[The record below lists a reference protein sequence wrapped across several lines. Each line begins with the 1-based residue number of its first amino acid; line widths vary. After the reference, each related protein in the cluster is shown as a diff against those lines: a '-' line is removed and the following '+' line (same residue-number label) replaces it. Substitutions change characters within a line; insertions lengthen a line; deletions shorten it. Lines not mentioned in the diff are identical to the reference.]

1 MNRRE
6 ERELVARYTDQ
17 LLGLEP
23 GRPEALTRN
32 GRVRGLLELAE
43 HLQAILVPVEPDPNF
58 RRRLHGDL
66 ILESQRIWSEPEE
79 SLFEQHRKGILIGA
93 ALGSLASVLGVVLA
107 VVIRQRN
114 RATNVATG

>member
-6 ERELVARYTDQ
+6 ERELVAHYTDQ

-23 GRPEALTRN
+23 GRPQALART
-32 GRVRGLLELAE
+32 GRVQALLDLAD
-43 HLQAILVPVEPDPNF
+43 HLQAILVPVQPDPNF

-66 ILESQRIWSEPEE
+66 ILESQKIWSEPEE
-79 SLFEQHRKGILIGA
+79 SLFDQHRKGILIGA
-93 ALGSLASVLGVVLA
+93 ALGSVASVLGVVIA

-114 RATNVATG
+114 RATHVATG